1 MILTSLLLTKDP
13 VFWKNWFM
21 NYLLLFSRKLT
32 EIHIKSKVIE
42 QTQVISNYNVFV
54 YIQVFYILLCT
65 YVSGEAKN
73 VLNVAKS
80 RHIETLV
87 FLSLCLSFYHYIVLK
102 CLQLLFHSSMIWSSL
117 AFIARAFKFSTFY
130 FVVKIHRLLHIIV
143 PATFILY
150 HGKYYIS
157 VNNNYLQLDKIYLFI
172 KLFTVHKNYL
182 LLIKVFTIINDYL
195 PLLKLFIVNN
205 NCLPL
210 IEVFTVTIVI
220 YG

>member
-1 MILTSLLLTKDP
+1 MYLT
-13 VFWKNWFM
+13 
-21 NYLLLFSRKLT
+21 
-32 EIHIKSKVIE
+32 ISKCFIFCFAHVLG
-42 QTQVISNYNVFV
+42 Q
-54 YIQVFYILLCT
+54 
-65 YVSGEAKN
+65 AKN

-80 RHIETLV
+80 QHIETLV

-102 CLQLLFHSSMIWSSL
+102 CLQLLFHSSMIWQWL
-117 AFIARAFKFSTFY
+117 AFMARAFKFSTFY

-150 HGKYYIS
+150 HDLYYIS

-172 KLFTVHKNYL
+172 KLFTVHKNYF
-182 LLIKVFTIINDYL
+182 LLIKVFTINNDYL

-220 YG
+220 YR